1 MRDSSDVFAIF
12 GRVRPLGERFKGYWH
27 EKRIA
32 VLATVFKPYRADYY
46 AYLSEMIALNGGGK
60 TLLKILESD
69 AFRYRHHGARGVL
82 AAYWAKRLSLSAGDV
97 YATFERTLPQEDI
110 IALRAAQLAGGESLS
125 KVLGSL
131 GRSVRIADEARR
143 SFVQTITVGVS
154 AGVVALLSV
163 LAIPIFTHERLF
175 SAFSTIP
182 SEFYGIW
189 TIRFELFARVV
200 HDLWFLAL
208 FVCFAGFGILT
219 WSVSHYVGRLRST
232 LDRFFIWRLYRSL
245 HAMRFL
251 ALLAVLI
258 QPQGSDLAR
267 LRQALVAMTG
277 SSSRWLDHHLQIM
290 LLRID
295 VGVASV
301 QALDTGLID
310 EQTWWFLCDV
320 EEIAGLDQA
329 IFRTAN
335 RLGGKALNEF
345 KQCAVQMRW
354 SLLILAVV
362 VVLTIALWHFTV
374 IDELRQAMAI
384 TYAFN

>member
-1 MRDSSDVFAIF
+1 
-12 GRVRPLGERFKGYWH
+12 
-27 EKRIA
+27 
-32 VLATVFKPYRADYY
+32 
-46 AYLSEMIALNGGGK
+46 
-60 TLLKILESD
+60 
-69 AFRYRHHGARGVL
+69 
-82 AAYWAKRLSLSAGDV
+82 
-97 YATFERTLPQEDI
+97 
-110 IALRAAQLAGGESLS
+110 
-125 KVLGSL
+125 
-131 GRSVRIADEARR
+131 
-143 SFVQTITVGVS
+143 
-154 AGVVALLSV
+154 
-163 LAIPIFTHERLF
+163 
-175 SAFSTIP
+175 
-182 SEFYGIW
+182 
-189 TIRFELFARVV
+189 
-200 HDLWFLAL
+200 
-208 FVCFAGFGILT
+208 
-219 WSVSHYVGRLRST
+219 
-232 LDRFFIWRLYRSL
+232 
-245 HAMRFL
+245 MRFL

-320 EEIAGLDQA
+320 EETAGLDQA
-329 IFRTAN
+329 IFRTAD